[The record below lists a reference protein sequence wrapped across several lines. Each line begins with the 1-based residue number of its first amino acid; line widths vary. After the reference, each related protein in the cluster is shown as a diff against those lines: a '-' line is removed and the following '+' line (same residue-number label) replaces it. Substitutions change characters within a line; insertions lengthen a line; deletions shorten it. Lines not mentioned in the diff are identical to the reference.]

1 MMSYMF
7 YAPTRVLFGAGQLSK
22 LHEQTMPGKK
32 AMLVISN
39 GKSTWMSGA
48 LDRTTEQLRAAG
60 VEMALFD
67 KVGANPLK
75 SIVEE
80 GADFARSNGCDF
92 VVALGG
98 GSVMDAAKVMAMYA
112 PQPGDLWDYVP
123 GATGKMQPLVNP
135 VLPWV
140 AITTT
145 AGTGSE
151 VDQWGV
157 VTNPATNEKIGC
169 GGMDSLFPVLAVVGP
184 ELMAT
189 VPAKFTAYQ
198 GVDALFHSTDGF
210 ISKANRLMSDRV
222 QLAAIENVGKY
233 LARAVRDGSDM
244 EAREH
249 MAFAN
254 TMSGYSMVVGACTS
268 EHAMEHAMSAY
279 HGDLPHGA
287 GLIMISKEYYT
298 HFVNKHCCD
307 DRFIRMAKAL
317 GKQNASD
324 PMDFV
329 TALVELQEAC
339 GVADLKM
346 SDYGIQRDD
355 CITLAQNARATMG
368 GLFGAD
374 PVPMTD
380 EECAAIFERAYR

>member
-123 GATGKMQPLVNP
+123 GATGKMQPFGKPRPSLGCNHHNGGYRLRGGP
-135 VLPWV
+135 VGRGHQSGNQRENRLRRHGQSVPC
-140 AITTT
+140 T
-145 AGTGSE
+145 
-151 VDQWGV
+151 
-157 VTNPATNEKIGC
+157 GC
-169 GGMDSLFPVLAVVGP
+169 GRSGI
-184 ELMAT
+184 
-189 VPAKFTAYQ
+189 
-198 GVDALFHSTDGF
+198 DG
-210 ISKANRLMSDRV
+210 N
-222 QLAAIENVGKY
+222 G
-233 LARAVRDGSDM
+233 ARQV
-244 EAREH
+244 
-249 MAFAN
+249 
-254 TMSGYSMVVGACTS
+254 
-268 EHAMEHAMSAY
+268 
-279 HGDLPHGA
+279 HGL
-287 GLIMISKEYYT
+287 S
-298 HFVNKHCCD
+298 
-307 DRFIRMAKAL
+307 RF
-317 GKQNASD
+317 
-324 PMDFV
+324 
-329 TALVELQEAC
+329 
-339 GVADLKM
+339 
-346 SDYGIQRDD
+346 
-355 CITLAQNARATMG
+355 
-368 GLFGAD
+368 
-374 PVPMTD
+374 
-380 EECAAIFERAYR
+380 